1 MNPTSPENL
10 PPQCRSLLET
20 LRLSAR
26 SLPDGCT
33 VTVGLSGGLDSVV
46 LLHMLAC
53 LREELGLNVHALHVH
68 HGLSRNAD
76 DWLGFCTR
84 LCQEWNVPFRSVK
97 VEVKKDGL
105 GIEAAARKARY
116 QAFSDDPS
124 GIIALAHHQDDQIET
139 FMLAA
144 VRGGGIKALA
154 AMPQWR
160 KLDEGT
166 QIWRPLL
173 TFSRKELESYAAA
186 CNLPNIE
193 DESNADT
200 AFLRNWMR
208 YEALPVWRER
218 IPNFDRHVC
227 ANIRSLQTDL
237 AILDE
242 VVEADY
248 QTVCQSGRF
257 QVSRWQTFSEAR
269 RSRILWRFF
278 KENGI
283 VESSP
288 RKLADFARILLE
300 AETAQWQF
308 GETSVCLYRDFLFIL
323 KQNQFADVDWI
334 KGKEVRGR
342 LKDILQEN
350 GFFLVPHRNGLPES
364 VLEEEGIIRTVGSDD
379 MMNVGFLYKNVKK
392 VLQENHIVPFVRK
405 CWPIITNTDGNC
417 IAIVNLTVSHD
428 FQGID
433 GFLPVYGKFL
443 RYKWN

>member
-160 KLDEGT
+160 KLDEET

-173 TFSRKELESYAAA
+173 TFSR
-186 CNLPNIE
+186 
-193 DESNADT
+193 
-200 AFLRNWMR
+200 
-208 YEALPVWRER
+208 
-218 IPNFDRHVC
+218 DRK
-227 ANIRSLQTDL
+227 S
-237 AILDE
+237 
-242 VVEADY
+242 VV
-248 QTVCQSGRF
+248 
-257 QVSRWQTFSEAR
+257 
-269 RSRILWRFF
+269 
-278 KENGI
+278 
-283 VESSP
+283 
-288 RKLADFARILLE
+288 
-300 AETAQWQF
+300 
-308 GETSVCLYRDFLFIL
+308 
-323 KQNQFADVDWI
+323 
-334 KGKEVRGR
+334 
-342 LKDILQEN
+342 
-350 GFFLVPHRNGLPES
+350 
-364 VLEEEGIIRTVGSDD
+364 
-379 MMNVGFLYKNVKK
+379 
-392 VLQENHIVPFVRK
+392 
-405 CWPIITNTDGNC
+405 
-417 IAIVNLTVSHD
+417 
-428 FQGID
+428 
-433 GFLPVYGKFL
+433 
-443 RYKWN
+443 